1 MRGFVD
7 AFVSAVTENPVL
19 SPLAVVDFLEKTLK
33 ENKDIEKKKCEN
45 LKMRTD
51 VGVGWGETTTE
62 K

>member
-33 ENKDIEKKKCEN
+33 ENKDIEKK
-45 LKMRTD
+45 M
-51 VGVGWGETTTE
+51 
-62 K
+62 